1 MQQTHTKP
9 PQVLN
14 LRNAQIYE
22 ITPFTM
28 LDFADHIA
36 AIAWFCGCNMRC
48 NYCYNPQIVTSRGK
62 ISNEEF
68 LRFLDARAGK
78 LQGIVFSGGE
88 CTCASD
94 FIPLAHEVKR
104 RGFLLKVDTNGSN
117 PQKIEEALSLGLI
130 DYIALDFKAPRQD
143 FELITKS
150 SLYDKFLQTL
160 RLLLRRNFKFEVRT
174 TVHADF
180 LNEAK
185 VEQMAQILY
194 SEGYRGVYYLQSFLP
209 TGDNF
214 GNLDAPLASFDPS
227 KIRTDLKI
235 ELRNFD

>member
-9 PQVLN
+9 PQALN
-14 LRNAQIYE
+14 LRNTEIYE

-48 NYCYNPQIVTSRGK
+48 IYCYNPQIVTSQGK

-94 FIPLAHEVKR
+94 FIPLAHEAKR
-104 RGFLLKVDTNGSN
+104 RGF
-117 PQKIEEALSLGLI
+117 
-130 DYIALDFKAPRQD
+130 
-143 FELITKS
+143 
-150 SLYDKFLQTL
+150 
-160 RLLLRRNFKFEVRT
+160 
-174 TVHADF
+174 
-180 LNEAK
+180 
-185 VEQMAQILY
+185 
-194 SEGYRGVYYLQSFLP
+194 
-209 TGDNF
+209 
-214 GNLDAPLASFDPS
+214 
-227 KIRTDLKI
+227 
-235 ELRNFD
+235 